1 MQCPNEKR
9 QKERKKEKQRSTYIT
24 LPRKIKI
31 EPHEPNK
38 KSAVQPNKK
47 SAVPTPVG
55 KFLSQIESNRRDVIY
70 ILFKQPLIN
79 PL

>member
-1 MQCPNEKR
+1 MPNEKR

-38 KSAVQPNKK
+38 KSAVL
-47 SAVPTPVG
+47 TPVG
-55 KFLSQIESNRRDVIY
+55 KFLSQIESNRHDVIY